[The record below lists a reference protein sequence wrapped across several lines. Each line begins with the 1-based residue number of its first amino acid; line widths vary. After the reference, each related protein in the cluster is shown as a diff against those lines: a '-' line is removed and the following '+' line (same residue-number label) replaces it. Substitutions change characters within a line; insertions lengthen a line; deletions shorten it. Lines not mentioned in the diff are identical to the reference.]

1 MQWVRIEGRSPGT
14 HKLPSRAVEA
24 LWRALRPNERDWE
37 TFCNSLDMK
46 LDAGLDALTHWV
58 PDDDSEPMRATWS
71 DAFDDEVPFTGYPT
85 LFIVDGEVGIADPA
99 TDLPDPDPAPSF
111 RGLRGSLGR
120 PSEPRH
126 LHHLSVPGE
135 LVLRSRRGVL
145 CTVESPDHPTTGSV
159 RHSGR

>member
-120 PSEPRH
+120 PNEPRH
-126 LHHLSVPGE
+126 CITSPSRENWSFDHDAACCARSN
-135 LVLRSRRGVL
+135 LR
-145 CTVESPDHPTTGSV
+145 TTPQQD
-159 RHSGR
+159 R